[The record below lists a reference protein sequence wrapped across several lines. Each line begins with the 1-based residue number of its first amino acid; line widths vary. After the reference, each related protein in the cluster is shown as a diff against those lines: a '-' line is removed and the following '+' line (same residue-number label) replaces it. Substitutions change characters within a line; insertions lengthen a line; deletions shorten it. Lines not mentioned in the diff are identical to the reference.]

1 MIRNMGVDYFSRA
14 VAGGVGMGVSGC
26 VARKP
31 LQKLG
36 GIGSTSANH
45 LPDCIIDCARRL
57 AEPRFLMPREGFRL
71 DLRAVCSVDYY
82 IYKSAREIMGSRRTR
97 VCVLVMCAPSF
108 RQLYFVALPNPGYA
122 PA

>member
-1 MIRNMGVDYFSRA
+1 MGVDYFSRA

-57 AEPRFLMPREGFRL
+57 PEPRFLMPREGFRL
-71 DLRAVCSVDYY
+71 DLRAVCSVGNRTI
-82 IYKSAREIMGSRRTR
+82 IYNKSARESMGSRRTR

-108 RQLYFVALPNPGYA
+108 RQVYFVALPNPGYA